1 MLEISVNFERLVLGC
16 IEGNLIRQFGIKTLL
31 IVPENHVAGA
41 FRVGGQHAAG
51 HDGAGEQ
58 DGE

>member
-1 MLEISVNFERLVLGC
+1 MTGFIDFIESKKYRQNSVGR
-16 IEGNLIRQFGIKTLL
+16 TLL